1 MAFSLP
7 IFFFSSFS
15 IKKKN
20 GNKQI
25 QGFNKKEQN
34 CEKAG
39 KQMIRSERFGKLHAK
54 AVKNVNK
61 EYMTDTSPDDHI
73 PYESKLVQ

>member
-1 MAFSLP
+1 MPKLFNIREGSLKMAFSLP

-15 IKKKN
+15 IKKNN

-54 AVKNVNK
+54 AVKK
-61 EYMTDTSPDDHI
+61 C
-73 PYESKLVQ
+73 